1 MKQSYNHHND
11 SIDHFSK
18 HTIHACFLPPST
30 THHKRKWGDGVV
42 CCWLREII
50 VDNCVHGLIMLHSHL
65 TWQPK
70 YLSECELLHCI
81 KCQAS
86 AGGAALELLMLWESR
101 MRENL
106 ELESWCH
113 ESMGDLILS
122 FQVTRVKWH
131 IAGYQIISCITQHDE
146 ETVQPCCSELNHSEN
161 NEYVWL
167 KERAKLPIV

>member
-1 MKQSYNHHND
+1 MTPLIISLNTQFTPVSCLHLQLITRGSEEMEWFVAGFAKLLLTIVFMVWSCCT
-11 SIDHFSK
+11 
-18 HTIHACFLPPST
+18 HT
-30 THHKRKWGDGVV
+30 
-42 CCWLREII
+42 WLG
-50 VDNCVHGLIMLHSHL
+50 N
-65 TWQPK
+65 QK
-70 YLSECELLHCI
+70 YLSECQLLHCI

-131 IAGYQIISCITQHDE
+131 IAVYQIISCITQHDE

>member
-1 MKQSYNHHND
+1 MTPLIISLNTQFTPVSCLHLQLITRG
-11 SIDHFSK
+11 SEEMEWFVS
-18 HTIHACFLPPST
+18 
-30 THHKRKWGDGVV
+30 
-42 CCWLREII
+42 CWLREII

-86 AGGAALELLMLWESR
+86 AGGAALEPLMLWESR

-131 IAGYQIISCITQHDE
+131 IAGYQIISCITHMMRKLFNHAAVNWITQRIMNTSDWKNE
-146 ETVQPCCSELNHSEN
+146 PSCQSCS
-161 NEYVWL
+161 
-167 KERAKLPIV
+167 

>member
-1 MKQSYNHHND
+1 MTPLIISLNTQFTPVSCLHLQLITRG
-11 SIDHFSK
+11 SEEMEWFVS
-18 HTIHACFLPPST
+18 
-30 THHKRKWGDGVV
+30 
-42 CCWLREII
+42 CWLREII

-131 IAGYQIISCITQHDE
+131 IAVYQIISCITQHDE